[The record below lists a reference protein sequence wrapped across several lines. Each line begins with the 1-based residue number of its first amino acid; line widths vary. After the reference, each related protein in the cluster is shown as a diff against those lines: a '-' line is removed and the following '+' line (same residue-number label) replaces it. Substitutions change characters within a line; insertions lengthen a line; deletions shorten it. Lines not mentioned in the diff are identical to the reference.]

1 MQIHVQVFSHRAR
14 IAFGY
19 TGTGTGSGSNPG
31 IKVRLPIY
39 KIQVEIYKLSRRYRC
54 RYTRTAI

>member
-1 MQIHVQVFSHRAR
+1 MQIHVKVFSHRAR

-19 TGTGTGSGSNPG
+19 TGIGTGSGFNPG

-39 KIQVEIYKLSRRYRC
+39 KVKVEIYK
-54 RYTRTAI
+54 TR